1 MLWRQPKADTSD
13 ASGTLAVGVPA
24 PGLAA
29 GWGGDAEGRDRTDTN
44 VTSPDFES
52 GASTNSAT
60 SAPVGD
66 ISHGAEEVNHDS
78 LIRWPR
84 AALHAKIRAMRRF
97 AVIGVGNMGEALVR
111 GIVRAGLVPAAS
123 VIACDTRA
131 EVAERLSGELGIGHA
146 PLSEA
151 LADADVV
158 ILAVKPQ
165 GMAAVLAAAN
175 DAGVRAGVVVLSVAA
190 GVSIATL
197 EAGLPAGV
205 EVVRTMPNTP
215 ALVGLGA
222 SAFALGTTRSGRGEA
237 VAKAV
242 LGSVGIALEVPE
254 AAMDAVTALSGSGPA
269 YVFRM
274 LEALTDAGVAA
285 GLEPA
290 VATALARQT
299 LLGAATL
306 ADANEGAVAPAEL
319 RRRVTSPGGTTEA
332 ALKVLEARGWGAIL
346 GEAVLAAKARGE
358 ALGRIARDET
368 TPGQPNRGALARVT
382 EVVARA
388 GHPVVVLDL
397 DLTLVENAP
406 RTRAVLRSWLAEITS
421 ERRAEAIAHAAS
433 MPLVFSIRDNLT
445 TLIDVLAVPDR
456 DAHLASGIAHWKRG
470 FFDPAYLVHDE
481 AMPGAAE
488 AVAKLAKAGATI
500 VYLTARP
507 GTLAAATTQ
516 HLFELGFP
524 AADAGAVLVTK
535 TDPNEGDH
543 AFKVRAL
550 AWCARL
556 GEVVLCAEN
565 EPAHANAMHHAFP
578 DALTVL
584 VTTRHSLPAPAL
596 EAGVVKVAALTDA
609 L

>member
-1 MLWRQPKADTSD
+1 
-13 ASGTLAVGVPA
+13 
-24 PGLAA
+24 
-29 GWGGDAEGRDRTDTN
+29 
-44 VTSPDFES
+44 
-52 GASTNSAT
+52 
-60 SAPVGD
+60 
-66 ISHGAEEVNHDS
+66 
-78 LIRWPR
+78 
-84 AALHAKIRAMRRF
+84 MRRI

-111 GIVRAGLVPAAS
+111 GIVRAALVPAAS
-123 VIACDTRA
+123 VVACDARSD
-131 EVAERLSGELGIGHA
+131 VAERLAGELGISHV
-146 PLSEA
+146 PLATA
-151 LADADVV
+151 LAEADVV

-165 GMAAVLAAAN
+165 GMATVLAAAKEGGLS
-175 DAGVRAGVVVLSVAA
+175 AGTIVVSVAA
-190 GVSIATL
+190 GVSLATL

-222 SAFALGTTRSGRGEA
+222 SAFALGTVRSGRGES
-237 VAKAV
+237 VARAV
-242 LGSVGIALEVPE
+242 LGSVGIAIEVPE

-274 LEALTDAGVAA
+274 LEALTEAGLAA

-290 VATALARQT
+290 VATPLARQT

-306 ADANEGAVAPAEL
+306 ADVNEGEVAPAEL

-332 ALKVLEARGWGAIL
+332 ALRVLEARRWGPILAEAI
-346 GEAVLAAKARGE
+346 LAAKARGE
-358 ALGRIARDET
+358 ALGRAARGESVV
-368 TPGQPNRGALARVT
+368 PPWRGALARIAS
-382 EVVARA
+382 VVARGA
-388 GHPVVVLDL
+388 HPVVVLDL

-406 RTRAVLRSWLAEITS
+406 RTRAILRSWLADLAH
-421 ERRAEAIAHAAS
+421 ERRDDALEHTAS
-433 MPLVFSIRDNLT
+433 MPLVFSIRDNLM
-445 TLIDVLAVPDR
+445 TLIDFLALSDHH
-456 DAHLASGIAHWKRG
+456 AHLASGIAHWKRA
-470 FFDPAYLVHDE
+470 FFDPAYLVHDH
-481 AMPGAAE
+481 AMPGAA
-488 AVAKLAKAGATI
+488 ATLARLVAAGATI

-507 GTLAAATTQ
+507 GALAAATTAQ
-516 HLFELGFP
+516 LCELGFP
-524 AADAGAVLVTK
+524 VADAGAVLVTK

-584 VTTRHSLPAPAL
+584 VTSRHSLPAPAL
-596 EAGVVKVAALTDA
+596 EAAVVKVVALSEA